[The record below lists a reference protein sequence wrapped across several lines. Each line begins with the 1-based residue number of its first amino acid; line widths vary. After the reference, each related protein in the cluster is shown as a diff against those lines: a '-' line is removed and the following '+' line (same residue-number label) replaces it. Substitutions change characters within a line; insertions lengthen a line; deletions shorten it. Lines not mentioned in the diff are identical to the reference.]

1 MTCHTVLP
9 MHEILILCRAPK
21 YIFMSEYLTVQ
32 RQPESFI
39 LLHTGETDSA
49 SFERSLLFSIPEWT
63 LINQKTT
70 NTHQKG
76 TGPINGLFSL
86 RQNYIHSASTF
97 YHFCATIP
105 VKQPKYGIDF
115 IKPVTGKQ
123 NLTLLNTVNE
133 EIVSRNGISLAP
145 PVLALT
151 AQISRQPWR

>member
-32 RQPESFI
+32 WQPESFI

-49 SFERSLLFSIPEWT
+49 SFERSLLLSIPEWT

-70 NTHQKG
+70 STHQKG
-76 TGPINGLFSL
+76 TGLINALFSL
-86 RQNYIHSASTF
+86 RQYYIYSASIFLSFLCDYPNQTAKIR
-97 YHFCATIP
+97 H
-105 VKQPKYGIDF
+105 QF
-115 IKPVTGKQ
+115 IKLVTRKQ

-133 EIVSRNGISLAP
+133 INCFWGWNFTGTTSVAWP
-145 PVLALT
+145 
-151 AQISRQPWR
+151 AQISGQPWR